1 MRGGTGCC
9 ASLGTSHRSSF
20 RPSPQ
25 PRRASLPARALVS
38 VDYRHGC
45 VNLDRGACHSVRQTL
60 WFGDH
65 RLVSFRPRWV
75 LAARSLTRAE
85 ISAPVHRLGPDHHI
99 KFRGRTLRGGGRS
112 RQDGCAFCSRLT
124 RRVAFRGCIALAPIS
139 VTGID
144 LCRYPGRSTN
154 AGDWPTAVI
163 PLPVAVALSD
173 GKRRT
178 DPVQIKN
185 AVAKCIRTREV
196 APAMREV
203 VRLNSIF
210 LGTLSPA

>member
-1 MRGGTGCC
+1 MFLPLCSPNRMRGGTGCC

-85 ISAPVHRLGPDHHI
+85 ISAPVHRANLVSAQGQSEALPMADQGAILAFVERLVAAGLHFLHLCARADAILWSAVGLDRLVHI
-99 KFRGRTLRGGGRS
+99 
-112 RQDGCAFCSRLT
+112 
-124 RRVAFRGCIALAPIS
+124 AFRARQFLRTALA
-139 VTGID
+139 
-144 LCRYPGRSTN
+144 R
-154 AGDWPTAVI
+154 A
-163 PLPVAVALSD
+163 AL
-173 GKRRT
+173 
-178 DPVQIKN
+178 
-185 AVAKCIRTREV
+185 
-196 APAMREV
+196 
-203 VRLNSIF
+203 
-210 LGTLSPA
+210 